1 MTFYGIASILLGIV
15 YFFGSFCPTVEEFCG
30 KIKDTF
36 SQSSD
41 KKSNEKTSE
50 DKNPEE
56 KVSIPKKIYNVAK
69 GTGESVLKLLNVGK
83 EGFITS
89 YIMFGTSRDEKGEI
103 KLWNWFEEAKKIHQ
117 GVKSDSI
124 FSEKNIANIPSEE
137 APKEISEEEK
147 IEKVVDRLFNKFKN
161 VKVIENSKEDTEKTE
176 KTDGNDDIREIDNN
190 IEKSERNNSERNNR
204 IEDKSSDKK
213 LIGEETNWE
222 IVDLS

>member
-30 KIKDTF
+30 KVKNTF

-41 KKSNEKTSE
+41 KKSDKKSDEKSGE

-89 YIMFGTSRDEKGEI
+89 YIMFGTSRNEKGEI
-103 KLWNWFEEAKKIHQ
+103 KFWNWFEEAKKIHK

-124 FSEKNIANIPSEE
+124 FREKNIANIPSEE

-161 VKVIENSKEDTEKTE
+161 VKVIENSKENTEKTE
-176 KTDGNDDIREIDNN
+176 KTEGNNFIIGIDSN
-190 IEKSERNNSERNNR
+190 IEKSERNNQV
-204 IEDKSSDKK
+204 EDQSSYKK
-213 LIGEETNWE
+213 IIGEEIN
-222 IVDLS
+222 